1 MSKNTV
7 SIAFFHR
14 SVLQT
19 FPQFPS
25 ATDETVAALIR
36 AWYLRSCKVEVD
48 PQDFDTASSISPNT
62 LCFSVAAVI
71 KGPSRPATKPIAVA
85 CTLAAMGLMSA
96 EQAAKCEVEAR
107 AAGHVFKGAGKPFVH
122 FVLFK
127 PWDLHT
133 FLRWAVPNNCGA
145 QDLLCLTYK
154 ESDSV
159 QLPYQP
165 LACVHTEVCQSEG
178 DETLVE
184 RVTTSHL
191 TTCLRHTARAP
202 TSPRSR
208 LRALGQMMEDGNMQQ
223 TVAFFQNPEQVSAV
237 DRRGIP
243 IETWA
248 VFHPC
253 FSSATFDSS
262 NSIVLD
268 TKHLSNSLPKLLR
281 PLVKTLVSGS
291 PTVEKEWRL
300 IQVQVAKL
308 TAFMKEKLEA
318 VQRSLPEH
326 GWSSKAFG
334 GYQQW
339 NEIELAHA
347 FSFFPAPE
355 KTVPA
360 ALPQQPAI
368 NFAVATVPS
377 HCVRF
382 CKAKSAATVLH
393 IRPNQELKDFYAY
406 FRAVRAAV
414 PDAVAAVWEK
424 HHRVNEIGT
433 LTISI
438 GSFSEIQLFFELM
451 SREVGCDCAFLA
463 SLVPV
468 VTNAAK
474 FDEAAEGITC

>member
-1 MSKNTV
+1 MSKNTI

-25 ATDETVAALIR
+25 ASDETVASLIR
-36 AWYLRSCKVEVD
+36 AWYLRTCKVEVD
-48 PQDFDTASSISPNT
+48 PQDFDTASSVSPNT
-62 LCFSVAAVI
+62 LCFSFPAVI
-71 KGPSRPATKPIAVA
+71 KGPSRPATKSIAVA
-85 CTLAAMGLMSA
+85 CTLAAVGLMSA
-96 EQAAKCEVEAR
+96 EQAAKCDNEAR

-127 PWDLHT
+127 PWNLQT
-133 FLRWAVPNNCGA
+133 FLQWAVPNNCGA

-154 ESDSV
+154 ESESI

-165 LACVHTEVCQSEG
+165 LACIHTEVCQMDG

-184 RVTTSHL
+184 RVTTAHL

-202 TSPRSR
+202 VSPRSR
-208 LRALGQMMEDGNMQQ
+208 LRALGQMMENANLQQ
-223 TVAFFQNPEQVSAV
+223 TIAFFQNPDQLSAV
-237 DRRGIP
+237 DRRNIP
-243 IETWA
+243 VETWT

-262 NSIVLD
+262 NNIVL
-268 TKHLSNSLPKLLR
+268 NSKLLVGLLPKELR

-308 TAFMKEKLEA
+308 TSFLKEKLEA
-318 VQRSLPEH
+318 VQRTMPER
-326 GWSSKAFG
+326 GWSLKSFG
-334 GYQQW
+334 GFQQW

-347 FSFFPAPE
+347 FSCLPAPE
-355 KTVPA
+355 KTVFA
-360 ALPQQPAI
+360 VLPQQPAL

-382 CKAKSAATVLH
+382 CKTKSTATVLQM
-393 IRPNQELKDFYAY
+393 RPNQELREFYTY
-406 FRAVRAAV
+406 FRSARAAV
-414 PDAVAAVWEK
+414 ADASSAPWEK
-424 HHRVNEIGT
+424 HHKVNEIGT

-438 GSFSEIQLFFELM
+438 GSFAEIQLFFELM

-468 VTNAAK
+468 VTNTAK
-474 FDEAAEGITC
+474 FEEAAEGVLC